1 MGSNYTVINLKQYL
15 DAKGKNLL
23 PDDQIYKDF
32 GSFSCGPNADVERF
46 LLNNSISFSRKK
58 QSVSYC
64 VYDGDKHLVGYFA
77 LAVKPVTF
85 CSEVLSK
92 TAQKVVERISK
103 YDANTKEYSASGY
116 LIAQL
121 GKNFRIAKEL
131 QIPGSHL
138 LNIAISTIQ
147 QAQNL
152 VGGTIVF
159 LECESHPKLMSFYE
173 QNLFRQFSSRITDN
187 SNNEGLVLNQMF
199 RLI

>member
-1 MGSNYTVINLKQYL
+1 MQNSYSVTSLNSYFNNKNGVDEDQLKEIL
-15 DAKGKNLL
+15 H
-23 PDDQIYKDF
+23 
-32 GSFSCGPNADVERF
+32 SFSSPVNPDVEHF
-46 LLNNSISFSRKK
+46 LQKNSILFTKKK
-58 QSVSYC
+58 QSISYIVST
-64 VYDGDKHLVGYFA
+64 GGHLVGYFA

-85 CSEVLSK
+85 RSEVLSK
-92 TAQKVVERISK
+92 TAQKVVERVSK

-121 GKNFRIAKEL
+121 GKNFRIAKGL

-159 LECESHPKLMSFYE
+159 LECENHPKLMSFYE